1 MEMWLQMYLCE
12 SLPVI
17 TSTVH
22 STQNVSW
29 RLKCVLLS
37 RKSESEKATAHGVIP
52 ALSPSGKGQTL
63 GTVEQRFGVAVR
75 RKGRAE
81 RTFQALAESVWYIN
95 GMQCAVTHLS
105 KPAEQTGPSRQLQIW
120 VRVTCRCHQCPLR
133 GGVTVGEAVH
143 VWEAFVFL
151 LDFAV
156 TLKLL

>member
-1 MEMWLQMYLCE
+1 ML
-12 SLPVI
+12 
-17 TSTVH
+17 
-22 STQNVSW
+22 
-29 RLKCVLLS
+29 LLS

-133 GGVTVGEAVH
+133 GGCDSGGGCACVGSLCISPRFCCDSKIALMIKSTYKGKKSSMYV
-143 VWEAFVFL
+143 VFARTIS
-151 LDFAV
+151 F
-156 TLKLL
+156 